1 MIVFKVV
8 VIGIVAT
15 TLSLILKEEKKEMA
29 MMCTITASIIIL
41 LYISLQFKPI
51 IELINNLIDISGINK
66 EYLKIIL
73 KIIGIAYLIE
83 FGKSICTDAGESAI
97 ANKIEIAGKV
107 VIISLSIPVIA
118 SLINVVEELI

>member
-15 TLSLILKEEKKEMA
+15 TLSLILKEEKKEMS
-29 MMCTITASIIIL
+29 MMCTIAASIIIL
-41 LYISLQFKPI
+41 LYISSQFKPI
-51 IELINNLIDISGINK
+51 IELVNNLIDISGINK